1 MATAQYSEYAS
12 GGTHYDPRKIR
23 YNRTW
28 RTMHSAGRTGRP
40 CSYPSNIR
48 RHCGLAGFVLYSMR
62 ERDFPPGLVERFRN
76 HIANDTVLLAIK
88 EGLAVG
94 AICLNC
100 SYPAYC
106 WQDAPDD
113 CAYVHPFGTSPSVRG
128 MGVGSALLE
137 CAEEFARSK
146 HKPYLRLD
154 CFAENP
160 KLLAYYEGEGFLAR
174 GEFLVGDWHG
184 RMYEKP
190 V

>member
-1 MATAQYSEYAS
+1 MIPVKSVTTAHGELCIVQAEPEDLAAILQIFDDIVAWLVSLGSVKQWGTRPFSE
-12 GGTHYDPRKIR
+12 
-23 YNRTW
+23 
-28 RTMHSAGRTGRP
+28 
-40 CSYPSNIR
+40 
-48 RHCGLAGFVLYSMR
+48 L
-62 ERDFPPGLVERFRN
+62 PGLVERFRN